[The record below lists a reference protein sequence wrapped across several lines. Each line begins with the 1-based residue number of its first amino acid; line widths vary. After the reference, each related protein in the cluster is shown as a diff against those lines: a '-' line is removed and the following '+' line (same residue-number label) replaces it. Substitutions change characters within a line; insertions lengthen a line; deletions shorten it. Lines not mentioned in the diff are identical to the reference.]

1 MYDGI
6 LGQLRDM
13 VPRIEDRTAK
23 NSAKAIAR
31 QLKYLREL
39 DRNGDLFGW
48 EELEELGD
56 LLGRDPGSLDDGRE
70 ALVDAVH
77 DGDVTL
83 EDYVGY
89 HWNRLRRDDHLMRH
103 ASGALFDRGWPDL
116 H

>member
-1 MYDGI
+1 
-6 LGQLRDM
+6 
-13 VPRIEDRTAK
+13 
-23 NSAKAIAR
+23 
-31 QLKYLREL
+31 
-39 DRNGDLFGW
+39 
-48 EELEELGD
+48 
-56 LLGRDPGSLDDGRE
+56 LDDGRE